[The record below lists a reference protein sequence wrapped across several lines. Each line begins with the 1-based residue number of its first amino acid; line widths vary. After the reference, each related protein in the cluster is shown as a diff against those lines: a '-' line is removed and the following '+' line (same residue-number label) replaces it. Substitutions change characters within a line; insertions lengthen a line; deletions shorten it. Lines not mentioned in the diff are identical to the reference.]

1 MRLQKERFIQNC
13 SNSLDSIL
21 TSLGDLPILRLDG
34 FEPQKTVLVVIDL
47 VNAFAREGPFQSP
60 RIDTLVPTITRLV
73 RLCRNRGVMV
83 LAFADCHTADSPE
96 YDLFPTHA
104 LAGTSECELVDEIKE
119 IGGYTLISKNS
130 TNGFLE
136 AAFQEWLQEHRQV
149 ENFII
154 VGDCTDIC
162 VQQFATTLKADFN
175 RKNQRR
181 LVAVPVDAVD
191 TYDLGPHNGDLTH
204 MMALYFMQESGVKL
218 YRSVEG

>member
-1 MRLQKERFIQNC
+1 MPLQK
-13 SNSLDSIL
+13 DSIVKNCAD
-21 TSLGDLPILRLDG
+21 SLVNILSSLEDLPILKLDG
-34 FEPQKTVLVVIDL
+34 LEPQKTALVVVDMI
-47 VNAFAREGPFQSP
+47 NAFAREGPLQSP
-60 RIDTLVPTITRLV
+60 RVNALIPAVAKLV
-73 RLCRNRGVMV
+73 RLCRSRGITV
-83 LAFADCHTADSPE
+83 LSFADCHTTESPE
-96 YDLFPTHA
+96 YDAFPVHA
-104 LAGTSECELVDEIKE
+104 LTGTSECEIVDEIKE
-119 IGGYTLISKNS
+119 IGDYTLIHKNS

-136 AAFQEWLQEHRQV
+136 ESFQEWLIDNRQI

-162 VQQFATTLKADFN
+162 IQQFATSLKADFN

-218 YRSVEG
+218 YSSVED